1 MNIKSIISYSS
12 FLFNYG
18 IELAFKIIFY
28 EFKYRA
34 FYNDLTPNH
43 IPNDKLDVNNYD
55 VDKITGYSPVYYY
68 YLNLVKLFFQDKNI
82 NFDNLYDIGFGTGRV
97 LYFYQSFV
105 NNIYGFEISKR
116 LFEIGSINLEK
127 VINKNKKLELSF
139 MNALEF
145 SKYKDNSII
154 FIFDPFTKANDIDII
169 LRKISHLKNSYLIYA
184 NPRFRVNVKSKFK
197 EVFCK
202 KNHNFRGISIF
213 KI

>member
-169 LRKISHLKNSYLIYA
+169 LRKYLI
-184 NPRFRVNVKSKFK
+184 
-197 EVFCK
+197 
-202 KNHNFRGISIF
+202 
-213 KI
+213 